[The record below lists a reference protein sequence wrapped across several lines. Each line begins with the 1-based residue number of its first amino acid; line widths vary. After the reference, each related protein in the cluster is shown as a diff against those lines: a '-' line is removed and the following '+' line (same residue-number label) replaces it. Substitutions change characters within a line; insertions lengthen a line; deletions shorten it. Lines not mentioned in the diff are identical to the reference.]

1 MAQDFE
7 KRRRVFHEL
16 LREIPGLQAPMLE
29 GAFYILVDVSKT
41 GMDDITF
48 ANRLL
53 EEGRVQVIP
62 GSLMP
67 HGENLVRMSYATS
80 IENIKEG
87 CLSNSRMARVNHAL
101 SEILYKVPPF
111 PNVA

>member
-16 LREIPGLQAPMLE
+16 LSEIPGLQAPMPE

-87 CLSNSRMARVNHAL
+87 CLRIREWLESIMH
-101 SEILYKVPPF
+101 
-111 PNVA
+111 